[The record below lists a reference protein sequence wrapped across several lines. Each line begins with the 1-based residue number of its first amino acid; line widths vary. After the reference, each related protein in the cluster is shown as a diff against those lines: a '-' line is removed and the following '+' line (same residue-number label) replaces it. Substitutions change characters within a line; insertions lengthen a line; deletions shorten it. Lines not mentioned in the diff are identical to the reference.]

1 MAVSDIPTVP
11 SWIEEE
17 RYRPYFDYFPN
28 LSNDER
34 VDGML
39 AFMKFIWNTSDN
51 DPEDTWNWCITVPV
65 ECVPV
70 SDKLTEWRNRWHEVL
85 TKYYALE
92 RKVYDGIIFSS
103 IIKDE
108 NEDGKYLL
116 QIEDP
121 EQRLG
126 KGDILYKG
134 LLNKHE
140 AKEYLRLIV
149 PCKPENRLHFNVKC

>member
-39 AFMKFIWNTSDN
+39 AFMKFIWNTSDD
-51 DPEDTWNWCITVPV
+51 DPEDTWNWSINVPV
-65 ECVPV
+65 ECAPV
-70 SDKLTEWRNRWHEVL
+70 SDKLTEWRDKWHEVL

-92 RKVYDGIIFSS
+92 RKGYDGNIFSS
-103 IIKDE
+103 IKKYQDE
-108 NEDGKYLL
+108 YILH
-116 QIEDP
+116 IEDP
-121 EQRLG
+121 EQLLDD
-126 KGDILYKG
+126 GDILYDS
-134 LLNKHE
+134 LLNESE
-140 AKEYLRLIV
+140 AKEYLGLIF
-149 PCKPENRLHFNVKC
+149 PCKPDNRLHFKVKC